1 MGSVFTPAEEY
12 DFIVCGGGTAGCVVA
27 GRLAERDPSLRVLVI
42 EAGQHN
48 EHLENTQMAGGWA
61 QLFDAE
67 TDWNIVADKGA
78 AINDRQVKLSRGK
91 YLGGCSGCNGTLCI
105 RGSKQ
110 DYDDWGLEGWSGE
123 EFFGYMRKANIF
135 QAETFHTK
143 EWFDESAKSHG
154 YNGPLHNEPHDLAP
168 ISDLI
173 IQSYVSKGMP
183 LDHDMFSKGEN
194 PQGCGHPPRTVHQGI
209 RTTGADF
216 ITKNNHR
223 HNITILVETHVD
235 KVILET
241 NSQGELQAT
250 GVRVIKPDGTA
261 ARLSAK
267 KEVIVSGGAYC
278 SPNILNRSGI
288 GARSDLEPLGI
299 STLVDLPGVGRN
311 LMDHLIVFMFYETQK
326 AGLTTD
332 HLVYHGDAFKTTYQL
347 WKDQKTGFLS
357 TFPFGA
363 FAYSRLDERLADSAL
378 WNAAPRLPG
387 RDPMGLTPHQPHVEF
402 FNTECYG
409 GPKQYDQFPVD
420 GEHAFSMIAELFGA
434 QSRGTVQ
441 LHSADPL
448 DKPKVDCGYL
458 TNPLDLEVLA
468 EACRLGNEIVME
480 GKGTRDIVKGSWP
493 PELTHH
499 TNKTREDWIPY
510 VKDHATTCYHASGTC
525 AMGKADNLKAVVDEK
540 LMVKGVKNLRVADAS
555 IIPILGGAHT
565 QMPAYGIG
573 EKCADL
579 ISKRWKL
586 N

>member
-1 MGSVFTPAEEY
+1 MGSVVTHVEEY

-27 GRLAERDPSLRVLVI
+27 GRLAESDPSLRVLVI

-48 EHLENTQMAGGWA
+48 EHLENTQMTGGWS
-61 QLFDAE
+61 QLFDTD
-67 TDWNIVADKGA
+67 TDWNIVADEGA
-78 AINDRQVKLSRGK
+78 GINDRRVKLSRGK

-105 RGSKQ
+105 RGTKQ
-110 DYDDWGLEGWSGE
+110 DYDDWGLDGWSGE
-123 EFFGYMRKANIF
+123 EFFGYMRKA
-135 QAETFHTK
+135 ETFHTK
-143 EWFDESAKSHG
+143 EWFNESSTSHG
-154 YNGPLHNEPHDLAP
+154 YDGPLHNEPHDLAP

-173 IQSYVSKGMP
+173 LKSMVSKGMP
-183 LDHDMFSKGEN
+183 LDHDMFSHGEN

-216 ITKNNHR
+216 ITKNNQR
-223 HNITILVETHVD
+223 QNLTILVETHVD

-241 NSQGELQAT
+241 NSRGELQAS
-250 GVRVIKPDGTA
+250 GVQVIKPDGTA
-261 ARLSAK
+261 ARLSAR

-288 GARSDLEPLGI
+288 GARADLEPLGI
-299 STLVDLPGVGRN
+299 STLLDLPGVGRN
-311 LMDHLIVFMFYETQK
+311 LMDHLIVFMFYETEK
-326 AGLTTD
+326 PGLTND
-332 HLVYHGDAFKTTYQL
+332 HLIYHGDAFKTTYQH
-347 WKDQKTGFLS
+347 WKDEKTGFLS

-363 FAYSRLDERLADSAL
+363 FAYARLDERLADSPL

-387 RDPMGLTPHQPHVEF
+387 RDPMGLTPRQPNVEF

-409 GPKQYDQFPVD
+409 GPKHRAARSHFTAPTPGQTQ
-420 GEHAFSMIAELFGA
+420 GRLRLF
-434 QSRGTVQ
+434 
-441 LHSADPL
+441 DP
-448 DKPKVDCGYL
+448 
-458 TNPLDLEVLA
+458 PLDLEVLA

-480 GKGTRDIVKGSWP
+480 GKGTRDIVNGSWP

-525 AMGKADNLKAVVDEK
+525 AMGKADNPKAVVDEE
-540 LMVKGVKNLRVADAS
+540 LVVRGIKNLRVADAS
-555 IIPILGGAHT
+555 IIPILGGSHT

-579 ISKRWKL
+579 IRKKWKVV
-586 N
+586 